1 MPQRYVAF
9 LRAVNLGDT
18 NALSKDK
25 LRSLFLDAGA
35 CWSESFITSGNVI
48 FDAEPSRL
56 RTIQRQAAKC
66 LAETHGIKQPIFVV
80 SIPQLETIRAGFE
93 EPESSSG
100 DYIGLFVSFFEGRA
114 ALQSALPVRSNR
126 QDVELFAFGPGFAL
140 SHRYRVSGQATDSNA
155 FVERLIGKPC
165 STRNGN
171 TVKRILEKYGG
182 AEVRK
187 KSEK

>member
-1 MPQRYVAF
+1 MPHRYVAF

-35 CWSESFITSGNVI
+35 SWSESFITSGNVI
-48 FDAEPSRL
+48 FDAEPPTL
-56 RTIQRQAAKC
+56 RTIQREAAKF

-80 SIPQLETIRAGFE
+80 SMPQLETIRARFE
-93 EPESSSG
+93 EPPAPSA
-100 DYIGLFVSFFEGRA
+100 DYIGLFVSFFEGKA
-114 ALQSALPVRSNR
+114 ALSSALPVRSTR
-126 QDVELFAFGPGFAL
+126 QDAELFFLGPGFAL
-140 SHRYRVSGQATDSNA
+140 SHRYRINGQATDSNA

-171 TVKRILEKYGG
+171 TVRRILAKYGRS
-182 AEVRK
+182 A
-187 KSEK
+187 S